1 MKEIINSVCQYLG
14 ELSTVTV
21 IFRLFLSTILGGI
34 IGFERGKHGRAAGFR
49 THIILCVGAA
59 LTALVGVYCY
69 EELGFTS
76 DPMRIPAQ
84 VVSGIGFLGA
94 GAIILKNKMT
104 ITGLTTAAGMWTTA
118 VIGIATG
125 AGFYTGAITGA
136 ILLFSTTTFFT
147 MFEKARKSIVNIYI
161 EIAEARDTN
170 RIIDEL
176 HEVCEGI
183 SDIQIHSPKAKIQ
196 GAVSLV
202 IVIDK
207 EHSDAERILRKIQ
220 AIDGIIFAVF
230 Q

>member
-1 MKEIINSVCQYLG
+1 MTAIINYLSEMSV
-14 ELSTVTV
+14 VTV
-21 IFRLFLSTILGGI
+21 ILRLFLSTILGGI

-136 ILLFSTTTFFT
+136 ILLFCTTTFFT
-147 MFEKARKSIVNIYI
+147 MFEKARKSIVNIYV
-161 EIAEARDTN
+161 EINDAKKTN
-170 RIIDEL
+170 SAIDDL
-176 HEVCEGI
+176 YRVCDGI
-183 SDIQIHSPKAKIQ
+183 SDIQIHSPKAKIS
-196 GAVSLV
+196 GAVALV
-202 IVIDK
+202 VVIDTD
-207 EHSDAERILRKIQ
+207 HSNASDILHKIQ
-220 AIDGIIFAVF
+220 AVDGVIFAVL

>member
-1 MKEIINSVCQYLG
+1 MQKIIEYLSDV
-14 ELSTVTV
+14 STVTV
-21 IFRLFLSTILGGI
+21 ILRLLLSTVLGGV

-69 EELGFTS
+69 EELGLTS

-94 GAIILKNKMT
+94 GAIILKNKTT

-118 VIGIATG
+118 VIGIAAG
-125 AGFYTGAITGA
+125 AGFYVGAIMGA
-136 ILLFSTTTFFT
+136 VLLFCTTTFFT
-147 MFEKARKSIVNIYI
+147 MFEKARKSIVNIYL
-161 EIAEARDTN
+161 EIADANDTN
-170 RIIDEL
+170 DVIDEL
-176 HEVCEGI
+176 HNVCEGI
-183 SDIQIHSPKAKIQ
+183 SDIQIHSPKAKIE

-202 IVIDK
+202 VVVDK
-207 EHSDAERILRKIQ
+207 EHSDAEKILRKIQ
-220 AIDGIIFAVF
+220 KIPGVIFAVF

>member
-1 MKEIINSVCQYLG
+1 MREIFNYLSEMSV
-14 ELSTVTV
+14 VTV

-69 EELGFTS
+69 EELGYTS

-125 AGFYTGAITGA
+125 AGFYTGAVTGA
-136 ILLFSTTTFFT
+136 VLLFCTTTFFT
-147 MFEKARKSIVNIYI
+147 MFEKARKSIVNIYVEINDAKKTNSVI
-161 EIAEARDTN
+161 ED
-170 RIIDEL
+170 L
-176 HEVCEGI
+176 YSVCSGI
-183 SDIQIHSPKAKIQ
+183 SDIQIHSPKAKIN
-196 GAVSLV
+196 GAVALV
-202 IVIDK
+202 VVVDTDHTNAK
-207 EHSDAERILRKIQ
+207 DILYKIQ
-220 AIDGIIFAVF
+220 NVDGVIFAVL